1 MKLRESETPASSP
14 LRRPESKKKKEEISQ
29 EDLHELLRDKRITL
43 SCGHH
48 YQLHPFSNTMVIT
61 CDGKTFCHN

>member
-14 LRRPESKKKKEEISQ
+14 LRRLVSKKRMEEITQ
-29 EDLHELLRDKRITL
+29 DDLHGLLRGKRITL

-61 CDGKTFCHN
+61 CAGKTFCHN